1 MFEREICVRHD
12 FEKRLWKLNKCCIIF
27 NCLYFFLIRMSS
39 QFKYSA
45 RRLLPNIIVN
55 IYYKNFIYI
64 FILVWDMG
72 VHRIS
77 TKKVLTE
84 KYQMSSNFCRNK
96 TSIQRSSLFKG
107 QFLIHDPILMC
118 FCLFTPEYWT
128 VDTDLGKQK
137 KKNLLWINTP
147 GTKALLCLLNS

>member
-1 MFEREICVRHD
+1 
-12 FEKRLWKLNKCCIIF
+12 
-27 NCLYFFLIRMSS
+27 
-39 QFKYSA
+39 
-45 RRLLPNIIVN
+45 
-55 IYYKNFIYI
+55 
-64 FILVWDMG
+64 MG

-137 KKNLLWINTP
+137 EKKKTTSLDKYSGDKSPSLFIEF
-147 GTKALLCLLNS
+147 LNSLNYLNTFY